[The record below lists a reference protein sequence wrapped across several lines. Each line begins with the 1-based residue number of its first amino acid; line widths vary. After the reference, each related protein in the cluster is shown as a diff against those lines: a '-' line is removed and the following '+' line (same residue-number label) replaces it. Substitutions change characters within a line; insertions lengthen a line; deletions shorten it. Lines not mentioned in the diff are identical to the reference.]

1 MYNGSPKK
9 THQYVTYSGGFAPI
23 AAVQIS
29 CSDSTATSS
38 IICSYIQVE
47 REAGRVRRRRLGF
60 IKLKRKG
67 RVARASSSQNTL
79 QREIAREGCGL
90 LFGF

>member
-1 MYNGSPKK
+1 MYNGGPKK
-9 THQYVTYSGGFAPI
+9 RSNMRHIAVVFAPI
-23 AAVQIS
+23 AVVQIS
-29 CSDSTATSS
+29 CSDSTATSF

-79 QREIAREGCGL
+79 QREIVKEGCGL